1 MASDME
7 ASLLF
12 FAAERRVLAPGKSQR
27 VPHVK
32 VKGIAVKVKV
42 KEIPDRA
49 SSSSLAAIA
58 SAFT

>member
-1 MASDME
+1 ME

-32 VKGIAVKVKV
+32 VRGIAVKVKV